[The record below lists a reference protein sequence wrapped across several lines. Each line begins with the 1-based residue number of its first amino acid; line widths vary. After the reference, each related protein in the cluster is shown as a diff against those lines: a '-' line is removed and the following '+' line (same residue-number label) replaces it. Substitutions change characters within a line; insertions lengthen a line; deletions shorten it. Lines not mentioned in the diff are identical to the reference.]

1 MSLSAPPRCSLFV
14 PVPGSEQLALVKREL
29 HFLVLFQWSKS
40 IYHRFLPLF
49 TYMPLTSSTPPL
61 FFFSFPST
69 LSYLRGISLYLQLNM
84 SHRAQGEAWHS
95 LSTVQSISK
104 QAFSLRLFTAA
115 LYMPANNNTLP
126 YWQCKRIRLICG
138 ANKGPL
144 TVEQGPKFI
153 IGWVINSIL
162 WIASQCPHPG
172 TIDDIQPTWLNP
184 ISKADGWSW
193 AHLPCNHVIAVWVNQ
208 TWIKRFVCSSWQTES
223 WEVETMPRA
232 ESGRH
237 QLEITAGIFLTL
249 QPVILGG
256 GVKNLYLLIYS
267 SIFIILLH
275 YFLVWSNLNSG

>member
-14 PVPGSEQLALVKREL
+14 PVPGSEQLALVKKEL
-29 HFLVLFQWSKS
+29 HFSDAISVEQVNLP
-40 IYHRFLPLF
+40 PLF
-49 TYMPLTSSTPPL
+49 TSIHLYATHLLQPPPGSFFLLPLSH
-61 FFFSFPST
+61 
-69 LSYLRGISLYLQLNM
+69 SYLRGISLYLQLNM
-84 SHRAQGEAWHS
+84 FHRAQGEAWHS

-104 QAFSLRLFTAA
+104 QAFSLLLFTAA

-126 YWQCKRIRLICG
+126 YWQCKRIRLIRG

-144 TVEQGPKFI
+144 TAEQGPKFI

-193 AHLPCNHVIAVWVNQ
+193 AHLPCNHIIAVWVNQ
-208 TWIKRFVCSSWQTES
+208 TWTKRFVCSSWQTES
-223 WEVETMPRA
+223 REVETMPRA

-237 QLEITAGIFLTL
+237 QLEITAGIYFFGTCTTACST
-249 QPVILGG
+249 LGG
-256 GVKNLYLLIYS
+256 KKIYIYWFFFHLYS
-267 SIFIILLH
+267 STSLLSS
-275 YFLVWSNLNSG
+275 LV

>member
-208 TWIKRFVCSSWQTES
+208 TWIKRFVCSSWQTELRGWNNAACWKWPS
-223 WEVETMPRA
+223 STRNYCRYFFDTTACNTW
-232 ESGRH
+232 GR
-237 QLEITAGIFLTL
+237 G
-249 QPVILGG
+249 
-256 GVKNLYLLIYS
+256 KK
-267 SIFIILLH
+267 SIFTDIFFHLYYSTSLLSG
-275 YFLVWSNLNSG
+275 LV